1 MNAEGVWPFYF
12 SKLGRYWDAKE
23 EIDIAAIDQEGKNLI
38 LGECKYWQ
46 EPVGTSVLR
55 DLEAKTVAWERNER
69 KVWYVLFS
77 VSGFTEELKLEA
89 EARIDLELCEG

>member
-1 MNAEGVWPFYF
+1 M
-12 SKLGRYWDAKE
+12 
-23 EIDIAAIDQEGKNLI
+23 
-38 LGECKYWQ
+38 
-46 EPVGTSVLR
+46 GTSVLR

-89 EARIDLELCEG
+89 EARTDVQLCEG